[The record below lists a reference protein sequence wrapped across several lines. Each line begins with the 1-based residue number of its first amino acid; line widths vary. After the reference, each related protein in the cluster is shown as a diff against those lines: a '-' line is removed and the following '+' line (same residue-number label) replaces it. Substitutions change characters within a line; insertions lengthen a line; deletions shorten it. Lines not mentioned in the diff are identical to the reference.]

1 MFSCQLRL
9 HRPLALRQ
17 YTIQNC
23 LSRLTK
29 VIGLAVCWLFLLFQ
43 LASAQG
49 DPALTQVVVKL
60 NPLSGATIT
69 DINNAYRTTTV
80 ATLVGTAGIY
90 LLRVPPGIS
99 APTLAGRMAGDIR
112 LLFAEPNFVGQAPE
126 GIGRFTWVWGG
137 GNAAPVNTQ
146 YAVRML
152 GLPVAHQIN
161 RGAGAI
167 VAVID
172 RGVQLDHPALANR
185 WTAARYDFMDD
196 DSDPSDVAN
205 GIDEDR
211 DGIIDDA
218 FGHGTHVAGLVALV
232 APDAQIMPL
241 RALDTEARGDIFR
254 LAEAIVFATDQGAD
268 VINLSLGTARK
279 SELLNDV
286 TQRATQYGVVVVA
299 AAGNLGTTARQ
310 YPAASQCV
318 LAISALKSNRT
329 KANFANYGS
338 WIDLAAPGVSI
349 YSTMAPSGYA
359 WWSGTS
365 MAAPLVA
372 GQAALLHSFRPALNP
387 QEIAEH
393 MAATALFLKSIDP
406 TFGDKLG
413 YGLPAVGVS
422 LQKLQ
427 AGQLLSVGGVMSGSC
442 VDPVGAAAIDE
453 PAVAEEMSEP
463 VDELALFNAIAPSD
477 WADESAATLL
487 AEAAGET
494 MTQRAFLPLVAQ
506 NTTTD

>member
-1 MFSCQLRL
+1 MFSEPLQLYLPLPLNRPVLL
-9 HRPLALRQ
+9 HR
-17 YTIQNC
+17 
-23 LSRLTK
+23 LSRLVK
-29 VIGLAVCWLFLLFQ
+29 AFLLAGCWLIVLFQ
-43 LASAQG
+43 LAAAQG

-69 DINNAYRTTTV
+69 DINNSYRTTTLETV
-80 ATLVGTAGIY
+80 LSSAGIY
-90 LLRVPPGIS
+90 LLRVPAGVN
-99 APTLAGRMAGDIR
+99 APTLAARMAGDLR
-112 LLFAEPNFVGQAPE
+112 LLYAEPNFVGQAPE
-126 GIGRFTWVWGG
+126 GIGRHTWVWGG

-146 YAVRML
+146 YAVRLL
-152 GLPVAHQIN
+152 GLSVAHRIN
-161 RGAGAI
+161 RGAGAV

-172 RGVQLDHPALANR
+172 RGVQLDHPALVNR
-185 WTAARYDFMDD
+185 WTATRYDFTDD
-196 DSDPSDVAN
+196 DADPSDVAN

-211 DGIIDDA
+211 DGIVDDA

-286 TQRATQYGVVVVA
+286 TQRATQHGVVVVA

-310 YPAASQCV
+310 YPAGSSCV
-318 LAISALKSNRT
+318 LAVSAIKSNRT

-338 WIDLAAPGVSI
+338 WVDLAAPGVSI
-349 YSTMAPSGYA
+349 YSALPTSGYG

-365 MAAPLVA
+365 MATPLVA
-372 GQAALLHSFRPALNP
+372 GQAALIHSFRSALNP
-387 QEIAEH
+387 REIAEQI
-393 MAATALFLKSIDP
+393 AATARSLEEIDP
-406 TFGDKLG
+406 RYGDKLG
-413 YGLPAVGVS
+413 FGLPAVGVS

-427 AGQLLSVGGVMSGSC
+427 AGELLSVGGVIGGSC
-442 VDPVGAAAIDE
+442 VDPVGAAALDE
-453 PAVAEEMSEP
+453 SAVVDEMSEP
-463 VDELALFNAIAPSD
+463 VDELALFAAIEPGD
-477 WADESAATLL
+477 WADEAVAMLL

-494 MTQRAFLPLVAQ
+494 MTQRAFLPLVA